1 MNAGESVA
9 SPTTTM
15 RSFDCSVYDQADL
28 WISIEQS
35 LRLQVDKGSK
45 WTEREIRQMAG
56 SMNIFDMTLIEQ
68 MRS

>member
-35 LRLQVDKGSK
+35 LRLQVDKRSK
-45 WTEREIRQMAG
+45 WTGKIRQMAG
-56 SMNIFDMTLIEQ
+56 SMNIFDMKLIEQ